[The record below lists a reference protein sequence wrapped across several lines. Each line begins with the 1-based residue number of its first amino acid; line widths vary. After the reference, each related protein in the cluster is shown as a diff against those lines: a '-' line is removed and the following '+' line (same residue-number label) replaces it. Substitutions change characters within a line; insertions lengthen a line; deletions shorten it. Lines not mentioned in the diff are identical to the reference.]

1 MKSLTYMIIFSIL
14 IAGCDDKNCY
24 IQNIYVN
31 EFIDLSLP
39 AYSDISTSGNAI
51 FVEGG
56 VRGIII
62 FHGVGNIYQAYDR
75 NCSYEPCQSCSYIDT
90 INSGIAYCGCCTSA
104 FNISNSGEPLNA
116 PALLPLK
123 SYRTNL
129 NTSSNILHISN

>member
-1 MKSLTYMIIFSIL
+1 MKKLTYTLIISIL
-14 IAGCDDKNCY
+14 IAGCDEKNCY

-62 FHGVGNIYQAYDR
+62 FHGVGNSYQAYDR
-75 NCSYEPCQSCSYIDT
+75 NCSYEPCKSCSYVDT

-123 SYRTNL
+123 SYRTVL